1 MFIAV
6 TGTEML
12 IQFLLVQYG
21 GLVFKC
27 NKEGLTS
34 SQWLWCLGLAA
45 TTFIVNFCLKFIRL
59 EAICEFDWG
68 KVMCCPSRENEEQL
82 IDEEPEKEPQDTQK
96 GRQIELSNI

>member
-21 GLVFKC
+21 GLIFKC

-34 SQWLWCLGLAA
+34 SQWGWCLGLAA
-45 TTFIVNFCLKFIRL
+45 ITFVVNFCLKFIHL
-59 EAICEFDWG
+59 EAICDFDWG
-68 KVMCCPSRENEEQL
+68 KVLCCPSRENEEQL
-82 IDEEPEKEPQDTQK
+82 IDEEQEKEPQDTQK
-96 GRQIELSNI
+96 GRQIELSNY